1 MDWLI
6 TNLGSLLDVATK
18 VVAVAAAIAAL
29 VPSGGNAVGV
39 IASVRKVID
48 VLALNIG
55 NAKNAESSE

>member
-6 TNLGSLLDVATK
+6 TNLGSVLDVATK

-55 NAKNAESSE
+55 NAKNADGSD

>member
-6 TNLGSLLDVATK
+6 TNLGSVLDVATK

-55 NAKNAESSE
+55 NAKNAEGSE

>member
-55 NAKNAESSE
+55 NAKNAEGSE

>member
-6 TNLGSLLDVATK
+6 TNLGSVLDVATK

-55 NAKNAESSE
+55 NAKNAEGSD